1 VDLNYEEA
9 PVYVSLAGRNAA
21 VADVVVVAGIA
32 GIVGAVGAHL
42 RRNIFDEVVVVE
54 RTHP

>member
-1 VDLNYEEA
+1 MDLNYEEA

-21 VADVVVVAGIA
+21 VVDVVVVAGIA
-32 GIVGAVGAHL
+32 EIVGAVGAHL